1 MDHVEREK
9 RPAEPS
15 GRGPGGAGAS
25 GASGGCLVVAIR
37 MPVRIVALV
46 LVVPVRMAWDALA
59 AAGRLLYRTVGRP
72 VGRALAWLARAVCVW
87 PFVALWR
94 WVLVPAGHGLAW
106 LARVLVVVPAGWVRR
121 HLLTPLG
128 RGLGW
133 LYARV
138 LTPVGRGARWLLR
151 SVGAVLAAVGAGVWT
166 GTVWLVRY
174 LVVLPVGWAVRYLV
188 VVPVRWLVR
197 YLVVVPVRWLVRYL
211 VVVPVRWLVRYLV
224 VVPAVWI
231 HARVLTPTGRALAR
245 CARGVAWLV
254 GVIVAGAVTALLWA
268 GQVLLVVPAVA
279 VRRWVLV
286 PAGRVLV
293 VVGREV
299 GEALGHAWR
308 VAGYVSVAVGRFL
321 AALFRWVVVEP
332 VRWVYRGVLTPLG
345 HVVRDAVLRPVAE
358 VVRGAGRAARQA
370 VAAARETVRQARADV
385 RRALFGEHPQGDA
398 PASREPRRPAG
409 RTLDGS
415 TTALTHLTKD

>member
-1 MDHVEREK
+1 MNHVELEK
-9 RPAEPS
+9 RPPEPS
-15 GRGPGGAGAS
+15 GRGPGGA

-59 AAGRLLYRTVGRP
+59 AAVRFLHRTVGRP

-94 WVLVPAGHGLAW
+94 WVLVPAGRGLAW
-106 LARVLVVVPAGWVRR
+106 LARVLVVVPAGWAHRY
-121 HLLTPLG
+121 LLAPLG
-128 RGLGW
+128 RGLVW

-138 LTPVGRGARWLLR
+138 LTPVGQGAWWLLR
-151 SVGAVLAAVGAGVWT
+151 GIGAVLAAVGAGLWT
-166 GTVWLVRY
+166 GAVWL
-174 LVVLPVGWAVRYLV
+174 GRYLV
-188 VVPVRWLVR
+188 VVPVRWA
-197 YLVVVPVRWLVRYL
+197 VRYL

-224 VVPAVWI
+224 VVPAVWLYS
-231 HARVLTPTGRALAR
+231 RVLTPAGRALAR
-245 CARGVAWLV
+245 CARGVLRLL
-254 GVIVAGAVTALLWA
+254 GVVVAGVVAALLWA
-268 GQVLLVVPAVA
+268 GRVLLVLPAVA
-279 VRRWVLV
+279 AWRWVFV
-286 PAGRVLV
+286 PVGRVLV

-332 VRWVYRGVLTPLG
+332 VRRVYRGVLTPVG

-358 VVRGAGRAARQA
+358 AVRGAGRTARQA

-385 RRALFGEHPQGDA
+385 RRALFGEDPQGDA

>member
-1 MDHVEREK
+1 MDHVELEK
-9 RPAEPS
+9 RPPEPS
-15 GRGPGGAGAS
+15 GREPGGAGAS
-25 GASGGCLVVAIR
+25 GEPGGCLVVAIR

-59 AAGRLLYRTVGRP
+59 AAGRFLHRTVGRP

-94 WVLVPAGHGLAW
+94 WVLVPAGRGLAW
-106 LARVLVVVPAGWVRR
+106 LARVLVVVPAGWAHR
-121 HLLTPLG
+121 HLLAPLG
-128 RGLGW
+128 RGLVW

-138 LTPVGRGARWLLR
+138 LTPVGQGAWWLLR
-151 SVGAVLAAVGAGVWT
+151 GIGAVLAAVGAGLWT
-166 GTVWLVRY
+166 GAVWL
-174 LVVLPVGWAVRYLV
+174 GRYLV
-188 VVPVRWLVR
+188 VVPVRWA
-197 YLVVVPVRWLVRYL
+197 VRYL

-224 VVPAVWI
+224 VVPAVWLYS
-231 HARVLTPTGRALAR
+231 RVLTPAGRALAR
-245 CARGVAWLV
+245 CARGVLRLL
-254 GVIVAGAVTALLWA
+254 GVVVAGVVAALVWA
-268 GQVLLVVPAVA
+268 GRVLLVVPAVA
-279 VRRWVLV
+279 AWRWVFV
-286 PAGRVLV
+286 PVGRALV

-332 VRWVYRGVLTPLG
+332 VRRVYRGVLTPVG
-345 HVVRDAVLRPVAE
+345 HAVRDAVLRPVAE
-358 VVRGAGRAARQA
+358 AVRGAGRTARQA

>member
-1 MDHVEREK
+1 MELEK
-9 RPAEPS
+9 RPPEPS
-15 GRGPGGAGAS
+15 GREPGGAGAS
-25 GASGGCLVVAIR
+25 GEPGGCLVVAIR

-59 AAGRLLYRTVGRP
+59 AAGRFLHRTVGRP

-94 WVLVPAGHGLAW
+94 WVLVPAGRGLAW
-106 LARVLVVVPAGWVRR
+106 LARVLVVVPAGWVHRY
-121 HLLTPLG
+121 LLAPLG
-128 RGLGW
+128 RGLVW

-138 LTPVGRGARWLLR
+138 LTPVGQGAWWLLR
-151 SVGAVLAAVGAGVWT
+151 GIGAVLAAVGAGLWT
-166 GTVWLVRY
+166 GAVWL
-174 LVVLPVGWAVRYLV
+174 GRYLV
-188 VVPVRWLVR
+188 VVPVRWA
-197 YLVVVPVRWLVRYL
+197 VRYL

-224 VVPAVWI
+224 VVPAVWLYS
-231 HARVLTPTGRALAR
+231 RVLTPAGRALAR
-245 CARGVAWLV
+245 CVRGVVRLL
-254 GVIVAGAVTALLWA
+254 GVVVAGVVAALVWA
-268 GQVLLVVPAVA
+268 GRVLLVVPAVA
-279 VRRWVLV
+279 AWRWVFV
-286 PAGRVLV
+286 PVGRALV

-332 VRWVYRGVLTPLG
+332 VRRVYRGVLTPVG

-358 VVRGAGRAARQA
+358 AVRGAGRTARQA

>member
-1 MDHVEREK
+1 MDHVELEK
-9 RPAEPS
+9 RPPEPS

-25 GASGGCLVVAIR
+25 GESGGCLVVAIR

-59 AAGRLLYRTVGRP
+59 AAGRFLHRTVGRP

-94 WVLVPAGHGLAW
+94 WVLVPAGRGLAW
-106 LARVLVVVPAGWVRR
+106 LARVLVVVPAGWAHRY
-121 HLLTPLG
+121 LLAPLG
-128 RGLGW
+128 RGLVW

-138 LTPVGRGARWLLR
+138 LTPVGQGAWWLLR
-151 SVGAVLAAVGAGVWT
+151 GIGAVLAAVGAGLWT
-166 GTVWLVRY
+166 GAVWL
-174 LVVLPVGWAVRYLV
+174 G
-188 VVPVRWLVR
+188 
-197 YLVVVPVRWLVRYL
+197 RYL

-224 VVPAVWI
+224 VVPAVRLY
-231 HARVLTPTGRALAR
+231 ARVLTPAGRALAR
-245 CARGVAWLV
+245 CVRGVLRLL
-254 GVIVAGAVTALLWA
+254 GVVVAGVVAALVWA
-268 GQVLLVVPAVA
+268 GRVLLVVPAVA
-279 VRRWVLV
+279 AWRWVFV
-286 PAGRVLV
+286 PVGRVLV

-332 VRWVYRGVLTPLG
+332 VRRVYRGVLTPVG

-358 VVRGAGRAARQA
+358 AVRGAGRTARQA

>member
-1 MDHVEREK
+1 MELEK
-9 RPAEPS
+9 RPPERS
-15 GRGPGGAGAS
+15 GREPGGAGAS
-25 GASGGCLVVAIR
+25 GSCLVGAIR

-59 AAGRLLYRTVGRP
+59 AAGRFLHRTVGRP

-94 WVLVPAGHGLAW
+94 WVLVPAGRGLAW
-106 LARVLVVVPAGWVRR
+106 LARVLVVVPAGWAHRY
-121 HLLTPLG
+121 LLAPLG
-128 RGLGW
+128 RGLVW

-138 LTPVGRGARWLLR
+138 LTPVGQGAWWLLR
-151 SVGAVLAAVGAGVWT
+151 GIGAVLAAVGAGLWT
-166 GTVWLVRY
+166 GAVWL
-174 LVVLPVGWAVRYLV
+174 GRYLV
-188 VVPVRWLVR
+188 VVPARWAVV
-197 YLVVVPVRWLVRYL
+197 YLVVVPVL
-211 VVVPVRWLVRYLV
+211 WLVRYLV
-224 VVPAVWI
+224 VVPAVWLY
-231 HARVLTPTGRALAR
+231 ARVLTPAGRALAR
-245 CARGVAWLV
+245 CVRGVVRLL
-254 GVIVAGAVTALLWA
+254 GVVVAGVVAALVWA
-268 GQVLLVVPAVA
+268 GRVLLVVPAVA
-279 VRRWVLV
+279 AWRWVFV
-286 PAGRVLV
+286 PVGRVLV

-332 VRWVYRGVLTPLG
+332 VRRVYRGVLTPVG
-345 HVVRDAVLRPVAE
+345 HAVRDAVLRPVAE
-358 VVRGAGRAARQA
+358 AVRGAGRTARQA
-370 VAAARETVRQARADV
+370 VAAARETVRQTRADV

>member
-1 MDHVEREK
+1 MEK
-9 RPAEPS
+9 RPPEPS

-25 GASGGCLVVAIR
+25 GEPGGCLVVAIR

-59 AAGRLLYRTVGRP
+59 AAGRFLHRTVGRP

-94 WVLVPAGHGLAW
+94 WVLVPAGRGLAW
-106 LARVLVVVPAGWVRR
+106 LARVLVVVPAGWAHRY
-121 HLLTPLG
+121 LLAPLG
-128 RGLGW
+128 RGLVW

-138 LTPVGRGARWLLR
+138 LTPVGQGAWWLLR
-151 SVGAVLAAVGAGVWT
+151 GIGAVLAAVGAGLWT
-166 GTVWLVRY
+166 GAVWLGRY
-174 LVVLPVGWAVRYLV
+174 LVVVPVRWAVRYLV
-188 VVPVRWLVR
+188 VVPVRWAVR
-197 YLVVVPVRWLVRYL
+197 YLVVVPVRWAVVYL

-224 VVPAVWI
+224 VVPAVRLY
-231 HARVLTPTGRALAR
+231 ARVLTPAGRALAR
-245 CARGVAWLV
+245 CVRGVVRLL
-254 GVIVAGAVTALLWA
+254 GVVVAGVVAALVWA
-268 GQVLLVVPAVA
+268 GRVLLVVPAVA
-279 VRRWVLV
+279 AWRWVFV
-286 PAGRVLV
+286 PVGRVLV

-332 VRWVYRGVLTPLG
+332 VRRVYRGVLTPVG

-358 VVRGAGRAARQA
+358 AVRGAGRTARQA

>member
-15 GRGPGGAGAS
+15 GRGPGGDGAS

-37 MPVRIVALV
+37 MPVRILALV

-59 AAGRLLYRTVGRP
+59 AAGRFLYRTVARP

-94 WVLVPAGHGLAW
+94 WVLVPAGRGLAW
-106 LARVLVVVPAGWVRR
+106 LARVLVVVPAGWVLRY
-121 HLLTPLG
+121 LLAPLG
-128 RGLGW
+128 RGLAW

-138 LTPVGRGARWLLR
+138 LTPVGRGALWLLG
-151 SVGAVLAAVGAGVWT
+151 SVGAVLAAVGAGLWT

-174 LVVLPVGWAVRYLV
+174 LVVVPVAWAVRYLV
-188 VVPVRWLVR
+188 VVPVRWA
-197 YLVVVPVRWLVRYL
+197 VVHL

-224 VVPAVWI
+224 VVPAVWLY
-231 HARVLTPTGRALAR
+231 ARVLTPAGRALAQ

-254 GVIVAGAVTALLWA
+254 GVIVAGGATALLRV
-268 GQVLLVVPAVA
+268 GRILVIVPVVA
-279 VRRWVLV
+279 FWRWVLV
-286 PAGRVLV
+286 PVGRVLL

-358 VVRGAGRAARQA
+358 AARGAGRAARQA